1 LHFSI
6 RKAKQCD
13 NGPQPP
19 AYAGDISER
28 TDVNDGTHTL
38 TVQSG
43 ATTTMLAVGPRVSV
57 REALDTTSLR
67 VRAAC
72 GGNGSCGACI
82 VRLLSGRTSPLTLA
96 EYTRLTPEE
105 RAAGIRLACQLRLAG
120 DTEIRLEHPAPPSPW
135 KSIAPEDL
143 LSFDAGLPDLQEH
156 IYGVA
161 VDLGTTHIRVSLWD
175 RKNGRRIA
183 TRRGPNPQA
192 PFGADVLNRLV
203 AARRTDHARELTNL
217 ARDAV
222 MAAVHDMLARDVGEV
237 THMLADIGHV
247 VIAGNTAMLALLTGY
262 GGETLLDPDNWHR
275 AIDCQ
280 PSADSDW
287 LRVWQREWHMPNA
300 RIDVLPGVAGFV
312 GSDLLADLLATRIAE
327 GPAGTLLIDVGTN
340 TEIALWDGS
349 TMHITSVPGGPAFE
363 SGGVGFGMPA
373 EPGAICAVR
382 PREAGRGFELQVIGG
397 GEARGFCGSGLLD
410 AVAVLLEAG
419 IVKPS
424 GRFAVPCGFDGYR
437 LDPANARTAITGNT
451 VDAFQRA
458 KAATAAAIAVLLAQA
473 GTGADRIGRLVV
485 CGAFGHHLNVA
496 NARAVGLLPELP
508 NAAVEL
514 FADATLGGCE
524 TLLVE
529 RRSPERLE
537 ILTRTLRLINVTL
550 VIWYE
555 DRYIEELRL
564 RKAKATD

>member
-1 LHFSI
+1 M
-6 RKAKQCD
+6 
-13 NGPQPP
+13 
-19 AYAGDISER
+19 
-28 TDVNDGTHTL
+28 NDGRHTL

-43 ATTTMLAVGPRVSV
+43 ATTTKLAVQPRVSV
-57 REALDTTSLR
+57 REALDTTRLR

-72 GGNGSCGACI
+72 GGTGACGACI
-82 VRLLSGRTSPLTLA
+82 VRLLSGRTNPPTLA
-96 EYTRLTPEE
+96 EYTKLTAEE
-105 RAAGIRLACQLRLAG
+105 RAEGIRLACQLRLAG

-135 KSIAPEDL
+135 LSIAAEDL
-143 LSFDAGLPDLQEH
+143 LSLDAGLSDLLEH

-183 TRRGPNPQA
+183 TRRGANPQA
-192 PFGADVLNRLV
+192 RFGADVLNRLV
-203 AARRTDHARELTNL
+203 AARKSEHARELANL

-222 MAAVHDMLARDVGEV
+222 IAAVQDMLARDIGEV
-237 THMLADIGHV
+237 THMLADIGHI
-247 VIAGNTAMLALLTGY
+247 VIAGNTAMLALLTGR
-262 GGETLLDPDNWHR
+262 GSEALLDPDNWQR

-280 PSADSDW
+280 PSADPDW
-287 LRVWQREWHMPNA
+287 LTGWQRDWHLPNA
-300 RIDVLPGVAGFV
+300 RIEVLPGVAGFV
-312 GSDLLADLLATRIAE
+312 GSDLLADLLATGIAD
-327 GPAGTLLIDVGTN
+327 GPAATLLIDVGTN

-363 SGGVGFGMPA
+363 TGGVGFGMPA

-382 PREAGRGFELQVIGG
+382 RREAGTSLELQVIGG
-397 GEARGFCGSGLLD
+397 GEARGYCGSGLLD
-410 AVAVLLEAG
+410 AIAVLLAAG
-419 IVKPS
+419 ILKPS
-424 GRFAVPCGFDGYR
+424 GHFAVACGADGYR
-437 LDPANARTAITGNT
+437 LDPANARTAITGST

-473 GTGADRIGRLVV
+473 GIGADRIGRLVV

-496 NARAVGLLPELP
+496 NARAIGLLPELP
-508 NAAVEL
+508 NATVER

-524 TLLVE
+524 ALLVD
-529 RRSPERLE
+529 RQSPERLAR
-537 ILTRTLRLINVTL
+537 LAKNLRLINVTL

-564 RKAKATD
+564 RTTKATN